1 MLFASLEWF
10 STYAEQTPD
19 LHKQFL
25 QKVETPVR
33 IFWLKQKLF
42 QHYLQGDGEFKKDYR
57 I

>member
-10 STYAEQTPD
+10 STYVEQTPD